1 MLFSLRRQRSYVR
14 IVSGAPYFNNLR
26 LRFPLALVLYEK
38 NTKTPLRKSTKNATF
53 RVVFLR
59 PRKPARA
66 PTQRAALTVSEAVH
80 ISNQIAQAESVAALE
95 RKREGGRKGKPGKS
109 ASDDALFQKP
119 KDRAADRVAKRLGMS
134 EATLRRADHVVK
146 NAVRP
151 ICDQVYE

>member
-1 MLFSLRRQRSYVR
+1 M
-14 IVSGAPYFNNLR
+14 
-26 LRFPLALVLYEK
+26 
-38 NTKTPLRKSTKNATF
+38 
-53 RVVFLR
+53 
-59 PRKPARA
+59 
-66 PTQRAALTVSEAVH
+66 LTVSEAVH

-95 RKREGGRKGKPGKS
+95 RKREGGRRGAEVTNSGS
-109 ASDDALFQKP
+109 ASVDTLPKKP